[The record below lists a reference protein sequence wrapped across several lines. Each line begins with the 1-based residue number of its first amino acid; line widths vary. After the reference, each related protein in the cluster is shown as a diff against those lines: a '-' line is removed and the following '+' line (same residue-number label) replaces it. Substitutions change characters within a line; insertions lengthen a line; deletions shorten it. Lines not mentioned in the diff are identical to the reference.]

1 VKTLEINQHAPL
13 LAHKDIFIEAPPQIV
28 WKIHIDID
36 NWSRWQTAI
45 TASKL
50 ESPLAVGSAFRWRSG
65 GLNVTSTV
73 QVLEP
78 NRLIGWT
85 GKSLGAQA
93 KHIWK
98 FIPQDNGTMVTTE
111 ESMEGWSV
119 GLLKLVMPKF
129 LVNSLDTWLR
139 NLKTQ
144 AESNYRAENRE
155 V

>member
-1 VKTLEINQHAPL
+1 MEVNKDAPL
-13 LAHKDIFIEAPPQIV
+13 FAHKDIFIEAPPQTV
-28 WKIHIDID
+28 WNIQTDIN
-36 NWSRWQTAI
+36 NWSKWQPAT

-50 ESPLAVGSAFRWRSG
+50 GSPLAVGSVFRWRTG

-78 NRLIGWT
+78 NDLIGWT

-98 FIPQDNGTMVTTE
+98 FTPQNNGTLVTTE

-119 GLLKLVMPKF
+119 RLLKLVMPKF
-129 LVNSLDTWLR
+129 LDNSLNTWLR
-139 NLKTQ
+139 NLKIQ
-144 AESNYRAENRE
+144 AESNYKAEKAGA
-155 V
+155 

>member
-1 VKTLEINQHAPL
+1 MEANPHAPL
-13 LAHKDIFIEAPPQIV
+13 FAHKDIFIEAPPQTV
-28 WKIHIDID
+28 WNIQTGIN
-36 NWSRWQTAI
+36 NWSRWQPTI

-50 ESPLAVGSAFRWRSG
+50 GSPLAVGSVFRWRSG
-65 GLNVTSTV
+65 GLNVTSTI

-78 NRLIGWT
+78 NDLIGWT

-98 FIPQDNGTMVTTE
+98 FTPQDNGTLVTTE

-119 GLLKLVMPKF
+119 KLLKLVMPKF
-129 LVNSLDTWLR
+129 LDNSLDTWLR

-144 AESNYRAENRE
+144 AESTYKAEKRAA
-155 V
+155 